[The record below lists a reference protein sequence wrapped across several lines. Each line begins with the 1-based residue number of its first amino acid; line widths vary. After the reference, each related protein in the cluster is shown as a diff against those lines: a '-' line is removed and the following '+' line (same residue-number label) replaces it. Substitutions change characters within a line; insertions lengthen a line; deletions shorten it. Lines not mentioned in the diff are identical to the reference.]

1 MKKWIALVL
10 VFLLSAMSVAAAAE
24 EIDFSSY
31 TEAELRELR
40 TQIDSAIGQRS
51 RDDGKGKAV
60 CDAFLQCMQ
69 ELGHS
74 LELTSERDSER
85 FYLLDSQ
92 LGLDGFIFAVNGGY
106 VFLPPEDF
114 AANNED
120 YIRDGMVA
128 MAMAVA
134 RVEGVEIF
142 SDEIGTAMRDCMWD
156 LPEDFFA
163 DNIKICWDN
172 DYGYHWLISS
182 KDGTTILSVR

>member
-1 MKKWIALVL
+1 MKKVL
-10 VFLLSAMSVAAAAE
+10 VILLTFLFSMTGITAIAEADLSSC
-24 EIDFSSY
+24 S
-31 TEAELRELR
+31 EADLRALR

-106 VFLPPEDF
+106 VFLPPDNF

-172 DYGYHWLISS
+172 DYGYQWLISS